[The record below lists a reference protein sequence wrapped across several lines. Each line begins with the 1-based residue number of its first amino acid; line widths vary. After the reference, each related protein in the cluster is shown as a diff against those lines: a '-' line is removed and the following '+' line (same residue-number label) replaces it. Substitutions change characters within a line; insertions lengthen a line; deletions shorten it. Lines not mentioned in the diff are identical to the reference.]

1 MKRGK
6 WVLILAVC
14 STMLAYPLLSLAADA
29 PAEAPKAAA
38 PADAPKVAAPAVDNQ
53 APAAA
58 APKAEAPKAE
68 APAAAPAK

>member
-1 MKRGK
+1 MKKGK
-6 WVLILAVC
+6 WALILAVIC
-14 STMLAYPLLSLAADA
+14 TMLAYPLLSLAADA

-38 PADAPKVAAPAVDNQ
+38 AEAPKAAAPATDNQ

-68 APAAAPAK
+68 APAPAK